1 MSNVR
6 RTITERVTVAGSELL
21 EFVKKLIADGNVR
34 RLVIRR
40 PTGEALLELPLT
52 AGVAV
57 GGALTL
63 LAPVLAA
70 VGAIAALLAKF
81 EVDIER
87 VDRPPHYLDKG
98 EDRHWDRLEDDEH
111 R

>member
-1 MSNVR
+1 MSKGKG
-6 RTITERVTVAGSELL
+6 TITERVTVAGGELVS
-21 EFVKKLIADGNVR
+21 FVKKLIADGNVR
-34 RLVIRR
+34 RLIIRR
-40 PTGEALLELPLT
+40 PSGENLIEIPLT

-63 LAPVLAA
+63 LAPLLAA
-70 VGAIAALLAKF
+70 VGAIAALVAKF

-87 VDRPPHYLDKG
+87 IDTRPPYLEKG
-98 EDRHWDRLEDDEH
+98 EDRHWDRIEEDEH

>member
-1 MSNVR
+1 MR
-6 RTITERVTVAGSELL
+6 EHQTRHGITERVSVAGGELVN
-21 EFVKKLIADGNVR
+21 FVKGLVADGNVR

-40 PTGEALLELPLT
+40 PNGKTLIEVPLT

-57 GGALTL
+57 GAVVAL
-63 LAPVLAA
+63 LAPIIAA
-70 VGAIAALLAKF
+70 IGAMGALLAKF

-87 VDRPPHYLDKG
+87 MDDDRYLNQHQDQ
-98 EDRHWDRLEDDEH
+98 DRDDQN